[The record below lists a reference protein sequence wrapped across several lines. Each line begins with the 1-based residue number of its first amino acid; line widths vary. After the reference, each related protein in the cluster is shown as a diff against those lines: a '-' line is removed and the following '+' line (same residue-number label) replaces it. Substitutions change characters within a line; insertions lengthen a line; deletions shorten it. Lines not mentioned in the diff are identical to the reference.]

1 MLNWSPET
9 KGKEAMDYYNIL
21 KVNRNASLEDLKKSY
36 RRLART
42 WHPDKNPTGGAEA
55 EARFK
60 QITEAYEVLSDPEK
74 RAIYDQYGEEGLKG
88 MPPPGSQSR
97 TSTASGSTGPNNFR
111 YNPSDPD
118 EFFNEFM
125 ASNKPY
131 TFGQDRRR
139 FQPAHRTSATNGR
152 SEASSSSQK
161 EPGTSTSHLEK
172 PPPVEKT
179 LLCTLEELYNG
190 TKRKMKITRN
200 VAKSDGKVEVETEI
214 LQVEVLPGWKKGT
227 KMTFPNKGDTL
238 PGYLPQDLTFVIDM
252 KPHDTYTLEGNNLL
266 VSQEIP
272 LVDALAGTTINLR
285 TLDGRSLP
293 VRVEEVVRPGQEI
306 VIENEGWPIRKEP
319 GKKGSLRIRF
329 DVAFP
334 VRLSSSQRAA
344 IRRIMGS

>member
-1 MLNWSPET
+1 
-9 KGKEAMDYYNIL
+9 MDYYNIL
-21 KVNRNASLEDLKKSY
+21 KVNRNATLEDLKKSY

-42 WHPDKNPTGGAEA
+42 WHPDKNPTGGTEA
-55 EARFK
+55 EAKFK

-97 TSTASGSTGPNNFR
+97 TSTAAGPSGPSNFR

-118 EFFNEFM
+118 DFFAEFM
-125 ASNKPY
+125 ASSKPY
-131 TFGQDRRR
+131 SFDQDRGR
-139 FQPAHRTSATNGR
+139 FHQTHWTSARNGR
-152 SEASSSSQK
+152 SEASSGSQK
-161 EPGTSTSHLEK
+161 EPSTSTSQLEK

-190 TKRKMKITRN
+190 TKKKMKITRN
-200 VAKSDGKVEVETEI
+200 VPKPDGRLEVETEV
-214 LQVEVLPGWKKGT
+214 LLVEVLPGWKRGT
-227 KMTFPNKGDTL
+227 KMTFPSKGDRL
-238 PGYLPQDLTFVIDM
+238 HGYLPQDITFVIDV
-252 KPHDTYTLEGNNLL
+252 KPHDIYTLEGNNLL

-272 LVDALAGTTINLR
+272 LVDALAGTTINLK

-329 DVAFP
+329 DVTFP
-334 VRLSSSQRAA
+334 TRLSSSQRAA
-344 IRRIMGS
+344 

>member
-1 MLNWSPET
+1 MLNRLRWT

-42 WHPDKNPTGGAEA
+42 WHPDKNPIGGAEA

-97 TSTASGSTGPNNFR
+97 TATASGSSGPSNFR

-118 EFFNEFM
+118 DIFNEFM

-139 FQPAHRTSATNGR
+139 FQPAHRTSAVNGR

-334 VRLSSSQRAA
+334 ARLSSSQRAA